1 VRAYKTKW
9 FGRFARREGIADSS
23 LLEAIER
30 AGRGIVDADLGGGL
44 IKQRV
49 ARKGQGRSGGYRTIL
64 AYRAK
69 DRAIFVYG
77 FAKSEQENLSP
88 DQLNTARAIAA
99 DWLAAD
105 AKRIE
110 RGILEEEIQEI
121 GDGDQES

>member
-1 VRAYKTKW
+1 MLDCEPLQIYKTKW
-9 FGRFARREGIADSS
+9 FGRFARREGILDSS

-30 AGRGIVDADLGGGL
+30 AERGIVDADLGAGL

-49 ARKGQGRSGGYRTIL
+49 ARKGQGRSGGYRVIA

-69 DRAIFVYG
+69 DKAFFIYG
-77 FAKSEQENLSP
+77 FAKSERENLAP
-88 DQLNTARAIAA
+88 DELNTARDIAT

-105 AKRIE
+105 AERIE

-121 GDGDQES
+121 G